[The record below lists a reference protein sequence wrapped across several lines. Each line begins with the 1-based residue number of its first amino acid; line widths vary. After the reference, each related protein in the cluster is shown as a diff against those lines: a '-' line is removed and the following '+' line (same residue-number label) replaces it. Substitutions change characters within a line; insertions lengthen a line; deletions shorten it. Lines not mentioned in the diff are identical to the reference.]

1 MRLCGNTTSAFS
13 LFGPTHEYL
22 VRKRDC
28 YMCDLCDKG
37 EAQERA
43 LTHEHIMRDS
53 VCLERGASTGR
64 HGTRSAVSVT
74 N

>member
-1 MRLCGNTTSAFS
+1 MRLCGNTTFAFS
-13 LFGPTHEYL
+13 LFRPIHAYL
-22 VRKRDC
+22 VRDRDC
-28 YMCDLCDKG
+28 YMCDLCDKS
-37 EAQERA
+37 EVQERA
-43 LTHEHIMRDS
+43 LAHEHLMRDS